1 MPCVNDH
8 PDFLK
13 MAAEW
18 AIPQINDLLSAQAL
32 SVQPTLAVAMAQSQ
46 HHHHHHGDDHHD
58 HQHSHPH

>member
-18 AIPQINDLLSAQAL
+18 ANPQIAALLSEQAML
-32 SVQPTLAVAMAQSQ
+32 LTPAIPHAHAHHEHGHA
-46 HHHHHHGDDHHD
+46 HHH
-58 HQHSHPH
+58 